1 MFKRVKQQTIKLYS
15 ILSSQLSNI
24 SIQDGNF
31 IFVRDTR
38 ETFLDV
44 LNERIQYNSVIVL
57 STESWRESIQNP
69 VAGLYYVKESK
80 TLYEYNTSEGWT
92 EIVGSGGNN
101 YFIDSEEDL
110 PEIGKSGVL
119 YIKDTQI
126 FKWDEDAGQYR
137 ELGGPTWG
145 TF

>member
-1 MFKRVKQQTIKLYS
+1 MFKKVKQQTIKLYS

-80 TLYEYNTSEGWT
+80 TLYEYNISEGWT
-92 EIVGSGGNN
+92 EIVGSGGNT
-101 YFIDSEEDL
+101 YFIESEEDL
-110 PEIGKSGVL
+110 PETGKSGVL

-126 FKWDEDAGQYR
+126 FKWDEDAGQYC